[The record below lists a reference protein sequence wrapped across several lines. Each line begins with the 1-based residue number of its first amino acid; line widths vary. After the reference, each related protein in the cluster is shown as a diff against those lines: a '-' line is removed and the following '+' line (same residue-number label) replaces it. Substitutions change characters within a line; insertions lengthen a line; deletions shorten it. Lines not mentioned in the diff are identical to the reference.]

1 MSLTVLH
8 LVYSLAPGGMEN
20 GIVNMSTILPG
31 EKISMDVCCLDRAGR
46 MASRL
51 SANCRLHV
59 LGKTPGFDRR
69 LPGLLRDKICEI
81 CPDIIHTHNLGPL
94 IYAAM
99 ARFLGVS
106 VPILHGEHASLTS
119 TDLSF
124 RKRLQRKLLY
134 RLCKKIHTVGDS
146 MTRQLDELKLS
157 HMPVLTLQNGVDT
170 CLFKPSLDKV
180 QIRKELLDLP
190 EESVLVGIF
199 GRFGPYKRHE
209 FLLEAFARAGEK
221 LPDLHLLVVGG
232 GGDRERMVHEKIQ
245 CHPFRSRIHAVGY
258 KRDPVPFYQCL
269 DLLLLPSE
277 NEGLSNCALEAM
289 ACGVPVLTNQN
300 CGSEDLVLHGV
311 DGFVRPLVSAGDLV
325 DSLTD
330 IFSRDVMAL
339 ENISTMA
346 RKKMESD
353 FSLDTMA
360 NNYRQAYQDLV
371 RMPS

>member
-1 MSLTVLH
+1 MSLKVLH

-20 GIVNMSTILPG
+20 GIVNMSNILPG
-31 EKISMDVCCLDRAGR
+31 EKISMEVCCLDRAGR

-51 SANCRLHV
+51 PENCRLHV
-59 LGKTPGFDRR
+59 LGKKPGFDRR
-69 LPGLLRDKICEI
+69 LPGLLRDKIGEI
-81 CPDIIHTHNLGPL
+81 RPDIIHTHNLGPL
-94 IYAAM
+94 IYAAL
-99 ARFLGVS
+99 ARFLGAP
-106 VPILHGEHASLTS
+106 VPVLHGEHASLTT

-134 RLCKKIHTVGDS
+134 RLCKKIHTVGYS

-157 HMPVLTLQNGVDT
+157 KMPVLTLQNGVDT
-170 CLFKPSLDKV
+170 RLFQPGTEKAQV
-180 QIRKELLDLP
+180 RKQLLDLP
-190 EESVLVGIF
+190 KDCVIVGIF

-209 FLLEAFARAGEK
+209 FLLEAFAREGEK

-232 GGDRERMVHEKIQ
+232 GGDRERMVLNKIQ

-258 KRDPVPFYQCL
+258 KTDPVPYYQCL

-300 CGSEDLVLHGV
+300 CGAEDFILHGV
-311 DGFVRPLVSAGDLV
+311 DGFVRPLVSTGDLV
-325 DSLTD
+325 ESLTD
-330 IFSRDVMAL
+330 IFARGVLAL
-339 ENISTMA
+339 EDISIMA
-346 RKKMESD
+346 RKKMERD
-353 FSLDTMA
+353 FSLDSMA
-360 NNYRQAYQDLV
+360 NNYRKAYQDLV

>member
-1 MSLTVLH
+1 MSLKVLH

-20 GIVNMSTILPG
+20 GIVNMSTMLPG
-31 EKISMDVCCLDRAGR
+31 EKISLEVCCLDRPGR

-51 SANCRLHV
+51 PGNCRLHV
-59 LGKTPGFDRR
+59 LGKNPGFDRR

-81 CPDIIHTHNLGPL
+81 RPDIIHTHNLGPL
-94 IYAAM
+94 IYAAL
-99 ARFLGVS
+99 ARFLGAS
-106 VPILHGEHASLTS
+106 VPILHGEHASLTT

-134 RLCKKIHTVGDS
+134 RLCAKIHTVGYS

-157 HMPVLTLQNGVDT
+157 KMPVLTLQNGVDT
-170 CLFKPSLDKV
+170 RLFKPCMDKGQV
-180 QIRKELLDLP
+180 RKELLDLP
-190 EESVLVGIF
+190 KGFFIIGVF

-209 FLLEAFARAGEK
+209 FLLDAFARAGEK
-221 LPDLHLLVVGG
+221 LPDLHLLVVGD
-232 GGDRERMVHEKIQ
+232 GGDRERMVLNKIQ

-258 KRDPVPFYQCL
+258 KTDPVPYYQCL

-300 CGSEDLVLHGV
+300 CGSEDLILHGV

-325 DSLTD
+325 DSLSD
-330 IFSRDVMAL
+330 IFARGVLAL
-339 ENISTMA
+339 EDISIMA

-353 FSLDTMA
+353 FSLNSMA
-360 NNYRQAYQDLV
+360 NNYRQAYQDLA
-371 RMPS
+371 RMPT

>member
-1 MSLTVLH
+1 MSLKILH

-20 GIVNMSTILPG
+20 GIVNMSTILPS
-31 EKISMDVCCLDRAGR
+31 EKISMEICCLDRAGR

-51 SANCRLHV
+51 SENCRLHV
-59 LGKTPGFDRR
+59 LGKKPGFDRR
-69 LPGLLRDKICEI
+69 LPVLLRDKINEI
-81 CPDIIHTHNLGPL
+81 RPDIIHTHNLGPL
-94 IYAAM
+94 IYAVM

-106 VPILHGEHASLTS
+106 LPILHGEHASLTS

-157 HMPVLTLQNGVDT
+157 PMPVLTLRNGVDT
-170 CLFKPSLDKV
+170 GLFKPSRAKA

-190 EESVLVGIF
+190 KGLLIVGVF

-209 FLLEAFARAGEK
+209 FLLEAFAQVGEK
-221 LPDLHLLVVGG
+221 LPDIHLLVVGG
-232 GGDRERMVHEKIQ
+232 GGDRERMVLDQIQ

-258 KRDPVPFYQCL
+258 KTDPVPYYQCL

-300 CGSEDLVLHGV
+300 CGSEDLILHGV
-311 DGFVRPLVSAGDLV
+311 DGFVRPIVSIGDLL
-325 DSLTD
+325 DGLTD
-330 IFSRDVMAL
+330 ICAKGMLAL
-339 ENISTMA
+339 EDISAMA
-346 RKKMESD
+346 RKKIKSD
-353 FSLDTMA
+353 FSLDSMA
-360 NNYRQAYQDLV
+360 NSYRKAYQDLV
-371 RMPS
+371 HMI

>member
-1 MSLTVLH
+1 MSLKVLH

-31 EKISMDVCCLDRAGR
+31 EKISIEICCLERSGR

-51 SANCRLHV
+51 PENCQLHV
-59 LGKTPGFDRR
+59 LGKKPGFDRR
-69 LPGLLRDKICEI
+69 LPGLLRDKIYEVR
-81 CPDIIHTHNLGPL
+81 PDIIHTHNLGPL
-94 IYAAM
+94 IYAAL
-99 ARFLGVS
+99 ARFLGAS
-106 VPILHGEHASLTS
+106 VPILHGEHASLTT

-124 RKRLQRKLLY
+124 RKRMQRKLLY
-134 RLCKKIHTVGDS
+134 RLCKKIHTVGYS

-157 HMPVLTLQNGVDT
+157 PMPVLTLQNGVDT
-170 CLFKPSLDKV
+170 HLFKPSVDKA
-180 QIRKELLDLP
+180 QLRKELLNLP
-190 EESVLVGIF
+190 KGFVIVGVF

-209 FLLEAFARAGEK
+209 FLLDAFARAGEK

-232 GGDRERMVHEKIQ
+232 GGDRERMVLDKIES
-245 CHPFRSRIHAVGY
+245 HPFRSRIHAVGY
-258 KRDPVPFYQCL
+258 KTDPVPYYQCL

-300 CGSEDLVLHGV
+300 CGSEDLILHGV
-311 DGFVRPLVSAGDLV
+311 DGFVRPLVSPGDLV

-330 IFSRDVMAL
+330 IFAKDVLAL
-339 ENISTMA
+339 EDISIMA

-353 FSLDTMA
+353 FSLDSMA
-360 NNYRQAYQDLV
+360 NNYRKAYFNFAL
-371 RMPS
+371 MPT